1 MRQRNVVGA
10 EDLAERGAVRSWW
23 LSAAVRGERGGV
35 GVEQRELVG
44 VEGRELR
51 AVDAGREQPARLPYP
66 AHIDVAHHSRSRGPA
81 AGAGA
86 AGVAPSVLL
95 RQGEERAR
103 GKAAAAR
110 QKEELGGGQQVACGV
125 GSGEGEAVPERAV
138 DERGRGGEP
147 RIQGLREGER
157 GCKELGGERGGEVA
171 SRRVDP
177 ACLGF
182 RV

>member
-1 MRQRNVVGA
+1 MSGSASGIFDEFLSDENGHSDAGVDDDDI
-10 EDLAERGAVRSWW
+10 EDDLAAYDTF
-23 LSAAVRGERGGV
+23 LAN
-35 GVEQRELVG
+35 
-44 VEGRELR
+44 
-51 AVDAGREQPARLPYP
+51 AGREQPARLPYP